1 MEQESILKEED
12 RKDAVFQ
19 YVNPSYPNLYKGL
32 DNPPLYGIKE
42 FLTFEECQ
50 QLIDLAKD
58 NMTKSI
64 VVDDKNVI
72 SDARTSHT
80 FFLGRKNEMYN
91 LLSERVS
98 KLLNIP
104 IEQQELPQITLYK
117 YGQFYREHYDH
128 FNITTESGRNSLKNG
143 GQRIATVL
151 IYLNQPT
158 EGGGTHFKKLRFKV
172 KPRTGSTL
180 LFFPTTLDGRYDP
193 LTLHEA
199 EEAKDD
205 KWVCQIWI
213 RQREFI

>member
-1 MEQESILKEED
+1 MEQELVLKPEE

-19 YVNPSYPNLYKGL
+19 YVNLSYPNLYKGL
-32 DNPPLYGIKE
+32 ENPPIYGIKE
-42 FLTFEECQ
+42 FLTHVECQ
-50 QLIDLAKD
+50 KLIDISKD
-58 NMTKSI
+58 HMIKSA
-64 VVDDKNVI
+64 VVNDKNAI
-72 SDARTSHT
+72 SETRTSKT
-80 FFLGRKNEMYN
+80 FFVGKHIDMYK

-98 KLLNIP
+98 NLLNVP
-104 IEQQELPQITLYK
+104 IEQQELPQVTLYK
-117 YGQFYREHYDH
+117 YGQFYKEHYDH
-128 FNITTESGRNSLKNG
+128 FNISTESGRNSLKNG

-158 EGGGTHFKKLRFKV
+158 EGGGTYFKKLGFKV

-180 LFFPTTLDGRYDP
+180 LFFPCTFDGRYDP

-213 RQREFI
+213 RQRKFL